1 MATVTRRDRFADL
14 AALIL
19 IAAGTA
25 LFLRSLLRLQEISR
39 LTYAHPGPRG
49 SSALHAADLARYGS
63 NAGAGLIIA
72 GVVVAVVSAL
82 RHRRRGG
89 SSAVS

>member
-14 AALIL
+14 AALLL

-25 LFLRSLLRLQEISR
+25 LFLWSLLRLQEISR

-49 SSALHAADLARYGS
+49 TSALHAADLARYSS
-63 NAGAGLIIA
+63 NAGAGLVLA

-82 RHRRRGG
+82 RHRGRAGPP
-89 SSAVS
+89 SVS